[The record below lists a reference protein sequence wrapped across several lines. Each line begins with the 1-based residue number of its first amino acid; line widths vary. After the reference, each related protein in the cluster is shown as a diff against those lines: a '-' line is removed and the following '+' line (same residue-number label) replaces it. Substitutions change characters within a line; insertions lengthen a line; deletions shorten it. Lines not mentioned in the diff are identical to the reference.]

1 MMGDFKEYL
10 QQQRIQ
16 MPVDMSVQVLTIGSW
31 PTQNAQRCILPQQ
44 LQDSCEVFQR
54 YYSDKHG

>member
-1 MMGDFKEYL
+1 MGDFKEYL

-31 PTQNAQRCILPQQ
+31 PTQNSQRCILPQQ
-44 LQDSCEVFQR
+44 LQEGCEAFQK